1 VGRGDVR
8 TPGYADRQ
16 ALVLVE
22 QIAMIHRLTPH
33 RQVMSVIGAI
43 FNVVALW
50 QSALCALLCGWFLAH
65 MTVMFARY
73 LA

>member
-1 VGRGDVR
+1 M
-8 TPGYADRQ
+8 
-16 ALVLVE
+16 LVE

-50 QSALCALLCGWFLAH
+50 PSALCALLCGWFLAH